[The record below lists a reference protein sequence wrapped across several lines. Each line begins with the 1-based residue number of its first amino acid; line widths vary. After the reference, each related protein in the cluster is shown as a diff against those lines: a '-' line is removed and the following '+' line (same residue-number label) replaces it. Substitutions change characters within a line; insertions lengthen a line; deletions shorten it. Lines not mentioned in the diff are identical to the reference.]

1 MKLKLPRY
9 RQLAACLVA
18 SCIVFVASP
27 SRAALPDPVR
37 FGVAIELGNVSAAR
51 AWLDA
56 GLDPN
61 FAADRV
67 GTGIMLGAWEDNIA
81 MMELFL
87 QRGADINFTNA
98 TGEQALQLA
107 AWKGHA
113 DAVRW
118 LIAHGA
124 AINRQG
130 REWSALHYAVFAGHK
145 DVVAALMEHGADVN
159 ARVPNGSTVLMMAAR
174 EGREDLAKVLINAGA
189 DMQPT
194 NERGESALTWAM
206 RHKNFRIANLV
217 ASKAEFAEAAKAPPE
232 RFGTPIRSTPA
243 PIQISDLLRQVRQ
256 AEAEGRPA
264 DELRLAFLKAVEAFK
279 RDSRPLAEPDG
290 TGSRSSR
297 AAGGS
302 SPKPSALVITAKR
315 SQVGSERAEL
325 TYGKPNEVST
335 LLLQLRQARAQGHPT
350 EDISKALL
358 DAVTRRSGQP

>member
-1 MKLKLPRY
+1 M
-9 RQLAACLVA
+9 
-18 SCIVFVASP
+18 VFVASP
-27 SRAALPDPVR
+27 TRAALPDPVR
-37 FGVAIELGNVSAAR
+37 FGVTIELGNVAAVR
-51 AWLDA
+51 AWLNA

-67 GTGIMLGAWEDNIA
+67 GTGIMLGAWEGNIA
-81 MMELFL
+81 MMDLFL
-87 QRGADINFTNA
+87 QRGADINFINA

-107 AWKGHA
+107 AWQGHA
-113 DAVRW
+113 EAVRW

-124 AINRQG
+124 AVNRQG

-145 DVVAALMEHGADVN
+145 DAVAALLEHGADVN

-189 DMQPT
+189 DTRPT

-232 RFGTPIRSTPA
+232 RFGTPTRSMPA
-243 PIQISDLLRQVRQ
+243 PIQIADLLRQVRQ

-264 DELRLAFLKAVEAFK
+264 DELLLAFRKAVEEFK
-279 RDSRPLAEPDG
+279 QESRPLSAG
-290 TGSRSSR
+290 G
-297 AAGGS
+297 AGGS
-302 SPKPSALVITAKR
+302 TGTNPALRPAPAPSALVITAKR
-315 SQVGSERAEL
+315 NQVGNERAEL
-325 TYGKPNEVST
+325 TYGKATEVST
-335 LLLQLRQARAQGHPT
+335 LLLQLRQARAEGRPT

-358 DAVTRRSGQP
+358 DAVAKKGTQP